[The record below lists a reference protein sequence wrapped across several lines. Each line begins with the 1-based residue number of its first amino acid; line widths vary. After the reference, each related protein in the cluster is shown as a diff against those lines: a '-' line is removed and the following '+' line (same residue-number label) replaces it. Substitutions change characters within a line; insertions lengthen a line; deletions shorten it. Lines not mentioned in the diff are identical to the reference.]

1 MSIHQEEITGLILAG
16 GRATRM
22 GGVDKGLQLLNGE
35 PMVQHVLRRLQPQ
48 VSHMLINANR
58 NAQEYRQFGVPV
70 IADRVSGFA
79 GPLAGLHAGL
89 AQCAT
94 PYLATAPCDSPL
106 LPVDLVARLSAAL
119 AQTGSDVAVAATATS
134 DRPNAGAQAD
144 AGTASEDTAHRH
156 PQRQPV
162 FMLAKTSLLPQL
174 SDWLAAGGRKADDWL
189 RSIHCAEVVFD
200 EGGAFENVNTTAH
213 LTDMSRRLR

>member
-1 MSIHQEEITGLILAG
+1 MSIHQDEITGLILAG

-48 VSHMLINANR
+48 VGRMLINANR
-58 NAQEYRQFGVPV
+58 HEDEYRQFGVPV
-70 IADRVSGFA
+70 IADVVSGFA
-79 GPLAGLHAGL
+79 GPLAGLQAGL
-89 AQCAT
+89 AQCVT
-94 PYLATAPCDSPL
+94 PYLATVPCDSPL
-106 LPVDLVARLSAAL
+106 LPADLVARLSAAL
-119 AQTGSDVAVAATATS
+119 QQTGSDVAVAASGTNHPPDVA
-134 DRPNAGAQAD
+134 
-144 AGTASEDTAHRH
+144 AGTATDADARR

-189 RSIHCAEVVFD
+189 RSLACAEVVFD
-200 EGGAFENVNTTAH
+200 EDDAFENINTTEH
-213 LTDMSRRLR
+213 LKDMSRRLR